1 MKKIFMILGMLL
13 LISCTQTEVKLSGE
27 YKMVNAPENAEITLA
42 FDGEGF
48 AGIAAVNRYF
58 GNFEQKQ
65 KNIKFNIAGTTMM
78 MGPQNLMQ
86 VEQDYIKNLSLVD
99 GFVLK
104 NNTLILRTTGGTELQ
119 FKKI

>member
-1 MKKIFMILGMLL
+1 MILGMLL